1 MDIHTAQVHGKGRKK
16 THKDAERAQALIR
29 QLRADS
35 DRESPLKGMTPE
47 QVMERMRQTRE
58 ELWREAQPAGP
69 R

>member
-16 THKDAERAQALIR
+16 TRKDVERAQALIR

-47 QVMERMRQTRE
+47 QVMERMRRTRE
-58 ELWREAQPAGP
+58 ELWQEVHAAGP